1 MYSRC
6 PLSTLPSYIARNTA
20 SARVHTSPLLIRI
33 MSTAEEGVVP
43 SDGLAVE
50 SGIVSD
56 GLGMQIFIFSR
67 KG

>member
-33 MSTAEEGVVP
+33 MSTAEDVP

>member
-1 MYSRC
+1 
-6 PLSTLPSYIARNTA
+6 
-20 SARVHTSPLLIRI
+20 
-33 MSTAEEGVVP
+33 MSTAEDVP

-56 GLGMQIFIFSR
+56 GLGMQVFIFSQ